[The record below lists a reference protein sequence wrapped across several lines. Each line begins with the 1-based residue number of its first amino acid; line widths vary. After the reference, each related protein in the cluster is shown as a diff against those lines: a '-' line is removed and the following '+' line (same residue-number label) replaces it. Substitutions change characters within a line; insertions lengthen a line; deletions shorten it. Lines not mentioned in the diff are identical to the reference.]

1 MPVGTKKKGEIA
13 QPLPTKTFV
22 QPAGQLLLSMI
33 MPAHLPLSIPFF

>member
-1 MPVGTKKKGEIA
+1 MPVGAKKKKRNSPAIA
-13 QPLPTKTFV
+13 DQDFA